1 MASYDE
7 FDFTPSAKGTLDNM
21 RYGGIDFSEIIQEL
35 KDNSDDAK
43 STDTQIWILPNS
55 KEDRALFKCIILDN
69 GIGMSYEKML
79 QAFKIAH
86 RHSHTVEDIGKF
98 GVGLKNATMGLGN
111 EITLVT
117 KQNDTIC
124 GAYLNVVEMQE
135 QDTFKPSDC
144 TENGTIYKSHF
155 ITAAWSK
162 FNENRS
168 GTLILVKNIHS
179 QHVGDVD
186 MLAKNL
192 TQKISLS
199 YSEQTGVYIHT
210 DLSDYTV
217 HPVDLFHERT
227 QVEYRYKTAL
237 LYSKTTKTVYEE
249 VSSARK
255 RGKGT
260 INGPF
265 PKYFKCNP
273 ISIKDKKN
281 GRIKN
286 QRPDGDTVHEMT
298 TLPDGDY
305 ERIELHFIEQT
316 ESSFE
321 KEGSEECWEGVD
333 NRCGFYFKRFNRIV
347 GSGMN
352 LGEKITSDPWHIRFR
367 MEVKFSSL
375 LDLEMGVRIQK
386 QLSGN
391 TIHSA
396 PISNAL
402 LIIWKQLCGPR
413 INIRKK
419 QEMSDS
425 DTEPETEPLPKKV
438 KGSKKI
444 SKSVTSTVDNHVTTE
459 VPETIPT
466 AVPETIPTEVP
477 EAVPTAVPETI
488 PTAVPEAVPTA
499 VPEAVPNA
507 VASSHE
513 CESIKVPEIV
523 PTAEPEHITI
533 EIIDV
538 TVHETIELQLEGWL
552 NKLDSIVMPDGKNI
566 NDLKNHMLLF
576 WN

>member
-86 RHSHTVEDIGKF
+86 RHSHTAEDIGKF

-124 GAYLNVVEMQE
+124 GTYLNVVEMQE

-352 LGEKITSDPWHIRFR
+352 LGEKFTSDPWHIRFR

-438 KGSKKI
+438 KGSKVKGSKKI
-444 SKSVTSTVDNHVTTE
+444 SKSVTSTVDNHVTT
-459 VPETIPT
+459 
-466 AVPETIPTEVP
+466 
-477 EAVPTAVPETI
+477 
-488 PTAVPEAVPTA
+488 AVPEAVTTEVPDTVTTEVPETVPTE

-513 CESIKVPEIV
+513 CESIEVPETV

-533 EIIDV
+533 EILDV
-538 TVHETIELQLEGWL
+538 TVHETIEVQLEGWL
-552 NKLDSIVMPDGKNI
+552 NKLDSIVMPHGKNI

>member
-124 GAYLNVVEMQE
+124 GTYLNVVEMQE

-168 GTLILVKNIHS
+168 GTLILVKNIPS

-298 TLPDGDY
+298 TLPDGEY

-321 KEGSEECWEGVD
+321 QEGSEECWEGVD

-352 LGEKITSDPWHIRFR
+352 LGEKFTSDPWHIRFR

-391 TIHSA
+391 TIHSK

-438 KGSKKI
+438 KGSKGSKKI
-444 SKSVTSTVDNHVTTE
+444 SKSVTSTVDHVTK
-459 VPETIPT
+459 VPEAVPT
-466 AVPETIPTEVP
+466 AEPETVTTAVP

-488 PTAVPEAVPTA
+488 PTAVPEAVTTE

-507 VASSHE
+507 VPDTLHTEVTVHE
-513 CESIKVPEIV
+513 
-523 PTAEPEHITI
+523 TI
-533 EIIDV
+533 EILDV
-538 TVHETIELQLEGWL
+538 TVHETIEVQLEGWL

-566 NDLKNHMLLF
+566 NDLKIHMLLF